1 MIVKVYK
8 NNNNT
13 FLEIIDKL
21 LRQCNIVNVPI
32 DIKIS
37 SNTALHPYNK
47 RYEPIVGES
56 IEIITNPIDL
66 VR

>member
-13 FLEIIDKL
+13 FLEIIDQL
-21 LRQCNIVNVPI
+21 LRQCNIVI

>member
-13 FLEIIDKL
+13 FLEIIDQL
-21 LRQCNIVNVPI
+21 LRQCNIVI

-47 RYEPIVGES
+47 RYKPIVGES

>member
-13 FLEIIDKL
+13 FLEIIDQL
-21 LRQCNIVNVPI
+21 LRQCNIVI

-66 VR
+66 VW